1 MKVRRRLTHTLSLNE
16 RLKVFSQ
23 QLKAKAAK
31 LRPGVEQ
38 DALLQ
43 RARIADT
50 ASDIE
55 EWANSPGLRPPKDS
69 KKP

>member
-16 RLKVFSQ
+16 RLKVFSE

-31 LRPGVEQ
+31 LRPGAEQ
-38 DALLQ
+38 DAMLQ

-50 ASDIE
+50 ASHIE
-55 EWANSPGLRPPKDS
+55 EWANSPGLRPPKDL
-69 KKP
+69 KRP